1 MSVISADDIIS
12 IIKNEIENYD
22 WDNEAKETGEVIWVG
37 DGIATV
43 YGIDHAMYGEIVV
56 SDGGVKGMVQNIRR
70 NEIGC
75 ILFGHDE
82 SIREGC
88 KVIRTGKRAG
98 IPVVIPLKEELS
110 TPWVNLS
117 MAKVI
122 LLPLNIVPSRNR
134 HRRSLIVSLLI
145 HHWKQVSFP
154 LTPCSQSAVVSVN

>member
-56 SDGGVKGMVQNIRR
+56 FDGGVKGMVQNIRR

-88 KVIRTGKRAG
+88 KVIRTGKR
-98 IPVVIPLKEELS
+98 

-117 MAKVI
+117 TAKVI

>member
-43 YGIDHAMYGEIVV
+43 YGIDHAMYGISVEMKSVV
-56 SDGGVKGMVQNIRR
+56 SFLATTNPFVKAARSSVQAK
-70 NEIGC
+70 EPA
-75 ILFGHDE
+75 FP
-82 SIREGC
+82 S
-88 KVIRTGKRAG
+88 VM
-98 IPVVIPLKEELS
+98 PLKEELS

-134 HRRSLIVSLLI
+134 HRRLLIVSLLI